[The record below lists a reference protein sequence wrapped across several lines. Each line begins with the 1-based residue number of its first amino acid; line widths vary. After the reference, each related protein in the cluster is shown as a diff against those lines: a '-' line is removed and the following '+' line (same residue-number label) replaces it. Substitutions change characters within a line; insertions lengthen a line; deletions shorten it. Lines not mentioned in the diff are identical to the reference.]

1 MPSRERLE
9 CDVLIIGAGAA
20 GCLAALTLAREA
32 PGLTT
37 VLIDR
42 ARPSRSGSLASG
54 AERLDPDPARADFS
68 PADADLAEPLFAELE
83 PTLELLRGLG
93 LRIGEPLTGGGLRI
107 HGENLK
113 GRLSRA
119 VESTAVQVLS
129 DYFVGGLLTTNESRV
144 CGALAFEVRQERFLE
159 LRSRAVLLATGATSG
174 LFGGGLLSDLGPH
187 SPYNSGAAL
196 GLPVGAR
203 LVHPGELY
211 RPLVLADSRAPARC
225 LLEFAAEVVDGAG
238 KSLGTTEEA
247 ELNRLLA
254 TDPRGE
260 RGPYRVVLADDSP
273 QALAELKRR
282 YLEHHPAAVLRW
294 AAQDCPRRSLE
305 LRRGAPILDGGSTR
319 AGLGIDGRR
328 RTTAPGLWAA
338 GSCAGG
344 LTGKGLLGRMAEGRL
359 AARVLADDL
368 PDDPGPLDESPV
380 DALQDFIGAPLIR
393 LTRVGSGIRPRDY
406 TERLRRI
413 MDDYA
418 PDGPPSTPAR
428 SAAAAEALVEL
439 DAAAE
444 LLLAASHLELAEA
457 ALARQRVELARA
469 LLSSSGSS
477 R

>member
-1 MPSRERLE
+1 MSPRERLE

-37 VLIDR
+37 LLIDR

-54 AERLDPDPARADFS
+54 AERLDPDPGRADFT
-68 PADADLAEPLFAELE
+68 PADEGLAEPLFEELS
-83 PTLELLRGLG
+83 PTLELLRSLG

-107 HGENLK
+107 PGENLK
-113 GRLSRA
+113 GLLARA
-119 VESTAVQVLS
+119 VERTSIRVLS

-159 LRSRAVLLATGATSG
+159 LRARAVLLATGAVYG
-174 LFGGGLLSDLGPH
+174 LHGDGLGSDFGPG

-196 GLPVGAR
+196 GLAAGA
-203 LVHPGELY
+203 LLTHPDEFH

-225 LLEFAAEVVDGAG
+225 LLEFAATVVDGAG
-238 KSLGTTEEA
+238 KSLETTAEA
-247 ELNRLLA
+247 ELRRVLA
-254 TDPRGE
+254 ADPTGAH
-260 RGPYRVVLADDSP
+260 GPYRVVPADVSPEVLA
-273 QALAELKRR
+273 ALKRR
-282 YLEHHPAAVLRW
+282 YLEHHPAAVLHW
-294 AAQDCPRRSLE
+294 AAIDFPHRGLE
-305 LRRGAPILDGGSTR
+305 LRLGAPALDGGFTR
-319 AGLGIDGRR
+319 AGLGVDAER
-328 RTTAPGLWAA
+328 RTTAAGLWAA

-344 LTGKGLLGRMAEGRL
+344 VTGKGLLGRMAEGRL
-359 AARVLADDL
+359 AARDLTGVL
-368 PDDPGPLDESPV
+368 PDDTGHPEEAAV
-380 DALQDFIGAPLIR
+380 DALQKSVCAPLTR
-393 LTRVGSGIRPRDY
+393 LTRVGSGIRPREY

-418 PDGPPSTPAR
+418 SDGASSTPAR
-428 SAAAAEALVEL
+428 AAAAGEALEEL
-439 DAAAE
+439 DDAAE